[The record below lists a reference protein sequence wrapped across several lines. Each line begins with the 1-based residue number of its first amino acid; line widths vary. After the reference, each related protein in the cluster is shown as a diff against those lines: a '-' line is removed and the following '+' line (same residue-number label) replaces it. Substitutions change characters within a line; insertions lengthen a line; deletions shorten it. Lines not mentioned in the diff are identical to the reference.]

1 VSIAQPYAVNQPA
14 GREVVGVEG
23 EARDALVEVDDEPAW
38 SEDEV
43 EEILVAVE
51 ELAITVD
58 VELVLVLVLVIT
70 EVDVVLLSEGVLVLN
85 ATLDN
90 EECVVDVV
98 LDWLFELVVAQLES
112 AVLGHRP
119 TLGMRT
125 APVLYH
131 RQSASSL
138 CKVIPKHT
146 HGRVRA
152 LSSKVRAVE
161 LAEQRKASHER
172 STKNIARR
180 ACIRARPLLCWGR
193 KRRSREGKE
202 SEGRVHDV

>member
-1 VSIAQPYAVNQPA
+1 VSTAQPYAVDQPA
-14 GREVVGVEG
+14 GREVVGAG
-23 EARDALVEVDDEPAW
+23 EDAEDALVEVDDEPAW
-38 SEDEV
+38 LEDEV
-43 EEILVAVE
+43 KEELVAVE
-51 ELAITVD
+51 ELAATVD
-58 VELVLVLVLVIT
+58 VKLVLVLVLVIT
-70 EVDVVLLSEGVLVLN
+70 EVDVVLLSAEVLVLN
-85 ATLDN
+85 ATLDD

-98 LDWLFELVVAQLES
+98 LSWLLELLVAQLES
-112 AVLGHRP
+112 AVPGHRP
-119 TLGMRT
+119 TLGMRI

-131 RQSASSL
+131 RESASCS